1 MSDLH
6 ITISNTSGV
15 PLYEQ
20 IYEQIRRMILD
31 GSLKEDDPLPT
42 IRSLAKDLR
51 MSIITTTRAYKE
63 LERDGYIYSVVGRGS
78 FVAKRNEE
86 LHSEERLSEMDQ
98 KLAEAA
104 DLARY
109 CGLSRE
115 EFLQAAQ
122 YAFGDDQE

>member
-1 MSDLH
+1 MH

-86 LHSEERLSEMDQ
+86 LHREERLSEMDQ

-109 CGLSRE
+109 CGLRRE

-122 YAFGDDQE
+122 YAFGDVQE